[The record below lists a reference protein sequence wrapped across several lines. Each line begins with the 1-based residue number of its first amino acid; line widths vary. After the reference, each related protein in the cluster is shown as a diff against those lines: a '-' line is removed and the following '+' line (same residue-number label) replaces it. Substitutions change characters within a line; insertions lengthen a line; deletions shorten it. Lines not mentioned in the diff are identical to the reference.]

1 MASPGWRNVTG
12 CAVDGEI
19 AAARALAPG
28 EDVEQLVLAL
38 ALKRHHPDDLAGVDL
53 ERDVLELGARG
64 EPAGREPRLGVPG
77 TGGGLA
83 PLPGGRQALDD
94 LAQHQLDDPVLGAG
108 GDVHDAHRRALAQDR
123 RPVADRGDLD
133 HAVGDEDDAALAAAL
148 AADDLEHAL
157 REVRRQGCGHLVEHQ
172 DVGLDR
178 QRARQVDDPQ
188 RREGEPLGQRA
199 QDGLLHA
206 ELVHPVAEGLDPGPG
221 QPQVRPDVEVG
232 DEGRLLVDRH
242 DPAAPGLA
250 GRADGQAPAADGD
263 RAGIGPDG
271 AAEDLDEGAL
281 AGAVGAHE
289 RMHLTGPDREGRG
302 PQGHH
307 RAVGLGDIGGLEQ
320 QVGRRDGH
328 VLLRWIAVGGRRCRP
343 PTIDWL
349 GVYAPLQDAG
359 TVFGS

>member
-1 MASPGWRNVTG
+1 M
-12 CAVDGEI
+12 
-19 AAARALAPG
+19 
-28 EDVEQLVLAL
+28 
-38 ALKRHHPDDLAGVDL
+38 
-53 ERDVLELGARG
+53 ELGARG
-64 EPAGREPRLGVPG
+64 QPAGREPWLRVPG
-77 TGGGLA
+77 TGGGL
-83 PLPGGRQALDD
+83 PSLPGGRQALDD

-108 GDVHDAHRRALAQDR
+108 GDVHDANRRALAQDR
-123 RPVADRGDLD
+123 RPVADRSDLD

-157 REVRRQGCGHLVEHQ
+157 REVRRQGGGHLVEHQ

-188 RREGEPLGQRA
+188 RREGEALGQRA
-199 QDGLLHA
+199 QDRVLHA
-206 ELVHPVAEGLDPGPG
+206 ELVHPVTERLDRGPG
-221 QPQVRPDVEVG
+221 EPQVRPDVEVR
-232 DEGRLLVDRH
+232 DEGRLLVDGH
-242 DPAAPGLA
+242 DPAAPGFA

-263 RAGIGPDG
+263 RAGVRPDG

-289 RMHLTGPDREGRG
+289 RMHLAGSDREGRG

-307 RAVGLGDIGGLEQ
+307 GAIGLGDACGLEQ
-320 QVGRRDGH
+320 QVARRDGH

-343 PTIDWL
+343 PTFDWL

-359 TVFGS
+359 TVLGS